1 VAFDV
6 ERLLRLWTDPLPADD
21 DAAAAAFRAVYT
33 DPVEVNGAAVT
44 AADLVARARAMQQAL
59 AGPEREV
66 LEVVEAGAA
75 VAVAFRL
82 AGRLAGELGTPAG
95 PVAGSG
101 QRIDLRVV
109 DVLGLAADGRITRIV
124 MVADWL
130 GALAPAGLAQLA
142 G

>member
-1 VAFDV
+1 
-6 ERLLRLWTDPLPADD
+6 
-21 DAAAAAFRAVYT
+21 
-33 DPVEVNGAAVT
+33 
-44 AADLVARARAMQQAL
+44 
-59 AGPEREV
+59 
-66 LEVVEAGAA
+66 